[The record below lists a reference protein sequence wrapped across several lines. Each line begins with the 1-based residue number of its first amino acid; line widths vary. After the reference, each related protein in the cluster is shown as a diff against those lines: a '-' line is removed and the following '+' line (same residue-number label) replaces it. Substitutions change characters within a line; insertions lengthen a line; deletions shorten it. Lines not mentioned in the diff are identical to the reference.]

1 MHDLQNQI
9 YGLNSDEVETSRSHF
24 GKNEFLSNE
33 ESGFVTALKEI
44 FKEPMFI
51 L

>member
-1 MHDLQNQI
+1 MADLQNL
-9 YGLNSDEVETSRSHF
+9 YPGLTSVEVDISRSQF